1 MLEQKQFEN
10 SWEVEKRNP
19 SVEQVEPFLEKV
31 VQKSVALAKTFL
43 TKQNEINQ
51 KVGTKLLQILL

>member
-1 MLEQKQFEN
+1 MSERKLFEN
-10 SWEVEKRNP
+10 SWEVETGNL

-43 TKQNEINQ
+43 T
-51 KVGTKLLQILL
+51 